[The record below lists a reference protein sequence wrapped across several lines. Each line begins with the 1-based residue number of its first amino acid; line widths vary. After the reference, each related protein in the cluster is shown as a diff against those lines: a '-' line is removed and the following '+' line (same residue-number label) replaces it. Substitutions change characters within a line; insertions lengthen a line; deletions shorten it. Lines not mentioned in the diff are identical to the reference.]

1 LEHNII
7 EEYKSF
13 VLKIRN
19 LGVDVCV
26 WKDTTHVK
34 SGISKDIDLYIS
46 DFEIVKYVL
55 NENGFLLTKNTKGP
69 TGFLFHAYK
78 RINNKLL
85 HLHLYTKLFSGSSWI
100 KQYDFEYYIPELIKT
115 SKENDL
121 AIPSDK
127 IIFQIE
133 KIRFKIKHSTFLDRI
148 LLNRSDNKTA
158 KEIETISGGLDM
170 NIQTVDFSNLKLRYS
185 TLKKYLFYFYAFMK
199 RVFGFFYG
207 HKPLKGGS
215 IIVVHGSD
223 GSGKSSTINM
233 LSEYYNN
240 IIKVKKFTTGNLR
253 NSLGIKNKSKKKK
266 FKKTKAILIAVIR
279 LFITK
284 KAKFY
289 SFFGFIVFM
298 DRWPTNKL
306 HTFDGPRL
314 DNLGFLGKVE
324 LIIYNL
330 IPRPNLAIGLDPGVE
345 NLILRNSLRIKDD
358 KETSEEI
365 AERYELWKLYIANA
379 AKEIKYKNINSIELD
394 FNKINSIILKEIS

>member
-1 LEHNII
+1 MEHNII

-13 VLKIRN
+13 VLKVRS

-34 SGISKDIDLYIS
+34 SGISKDIDLYVS
-46 DFEIVKYVL
+46 DFKIVKYVL
-55 NENGFLLTKNTKGP
+55 IENGFLLTKNTKGP

-78 RINNKLL
+78 KVNNKLL

-115 SKENDL
+115 SKGNDL

-158 KEIETISGGLDM
+158 KEIETISGGIDI
-170 NIQTVDFSNLKLRYS
+170 NIQTVDLSNLKLRYS
-185 TLKKYLFYFYAFMK
+185 TLKKYLFYFYAFIK

-233 LSEYYNN
+233 LFEYYNN

-266 FKKTKAILIAVIR
+266 FKKVKAILIAVIR

-298 DRWPTNKL
+298 DRWPTSKL

-314 DNLGFLGKVE
+314 DNKGFLGKVE
-324 LIIYNL
+324 LFVYNL
-330 IPRPNLAIGLDPGVE
+330 VSRPDLAIGLDPGVE
-345 NLILRNSLRIKDD
+345 NLILRNSQRIKED

-365 AERYELWKLYIANA
+365 IERYELWQLYSINA
-379 AKEIKYKNINSIELD
+379 AKEVVYKNINSVETD
-394 FNKINSIILKEIS
+394 FFKINSTIIKEIS